1 MMRRAFLLAFGLA
14 LYPCALFAASPAKPT
29 TPTSLQ
35 PNARQILIARTV
47 SALMRAEHYPAE
59 KFNPILGSKVL
70 HEYLNTLDPGHF
82 FFTQQEITDFHKRY
96 DPQLGNDLRHGN
108 VGPAYRIYKIYVS
121 NVEKQIHQA
130 LALLNKE
137 PNFSGKQTFQFNR
150 RHIPWPHDNAALSQL
165 WKQRVKADALSLVL
179 SGEKWPKVAKVLRQ
193 RYNYAL
199 KNIRQ
204 MKSSDV
210 FNTWMNS
217 FAQAED
223 PHSSYFSP
231 FQAQQFKI
239 EMSLQLEGIGAQLT
253 DRNGYATIV
262 RIIPGGPAAKN
273 GKLRPG
279 DRITGVAQGRH
290 GKMVDVIGWRLDDV
304 VKRIRGHKGTVVRLH
319 ILPAGALPGSPET
332 VLTLTRN
339 TIELN
344 AERAK
349 AKTYLVPYHGR
360 SYKIGVIT
368 IPSFY
373 VNFAAESSGAKDYT
387 SVTRDVRAL
396 LKALKDQHVSGILL
410 NLRNNGGG
418 SLEQAAALTGLFIP
432 SGPVVQVMNRGGE
445 VQVLDTPKGDGPI
458 YNGPL
463 AVLVNRF
470 SASATEIFTGALK
483 DYHRALVLG
492 SRTWGKGTVQTLTEL
507 KHYLPGFKPGELKFT
522 IAQFFRV
529 DGASTQRRGITPD
542 IKLPSEISDQQFGE
556 DSYFNALPWKAI
568 PAAQYTAVRDGVV
581 KSLPAVEEYFKKSVE
596 PEKAYQLFAHHVETV
611 RADAKQTNISL
622 NLAKREE
629 ERKANRAK
637 KLAYINAWRRLDHKT
652 LFKSLKQ
659 ADKSNFSPPNMI
671 LRAGSQ
677 LLASLIAHTSQG
689 HLLLAQKAGLQLV
702 PLCSYYPPG
711 SPVLKKCA
719 TSASTRK
726 RSKTG

>member
-1 MMRRAFLLAFGLA
+1 MRRAFLFALA
-14 LYPCALFAASPAKPT
+14 LALFPCALIAASPPKSQSPS
-29 TPTSLQ
+29 SLQ
-35 PNARQILIARTV
+35 PDARQILIARTV
-47 SALMRAEHYPAE
+47 SALLRAEHYPAE
-59 KFNPILGSKVL
+59 KFNSTLGNKVL

-82 FFTQQEITDFHKRY
+82 FFTEREISNFHKQF
-96 DPQLGNDLRHGN
+96 DPKLGGDLRHGN
-108 VGPAYRIYKIYVS
+108 VEPAYKIYEIYAK
-121 NVEKQIHQA
+121 NVEQKIHEA
-130 LALLNKE
+130 ISLLNKE
-137 PNFSGKQTFQFNR
+137 PSFTSNQTFQFNR
-150 RHIPWPHDNAALSQL
+150 RHIPWPHNKDDLDQL

-179 SGEKWPKVAKVLRQ
+179 SGEKWTKVQKVLKQ
-193 RYNYAL
+193 RYSYAL
-199 KNIRQ
+199 KNIQ
-204 MKSSDV
+204 QIKSSDV

-231 FQAQQFKI
+231 FQAQQFNI

-304 VKRIRGHKGTVVRLH
+304 VKRVRGHKGTIVRLH
-319 ILPAGALPGSPET
+319 ILPAGALPGSAET
-332 VLTLTRN
+332 VLTLKRN

-349 AKTYLVPYHGR
+349 AKTYFVPYQGH

-373 VNFAAESSGAKDYT
+373 VNFAAESSGAKNYT

-396 LKALKDQHVSGILL
+396 LNSLKAQHVAGILL

-418 SLEQAAALTGLFIP
+418 SLEQAASLTGLFIP
-432 SGPVVQVMNRGGE
+432 SGPVVQVMNRAGE
-445 VQVLDTPKGDGPI
+445 TQVLNTPKGEKPI
-458 YNGPL
+458 YTGPL

-507 KHYLPGFKPGELKFT
+507 KHYLPGFKAGELKFT

-529 DGASTQRRGITPD
+529 DGASTQRRGIKPD

-556 DSYFNALPWKAI
+556 DSYFNALPWKEI
-568 PAAQYTAVRDGVV
+568 PAAQYTPVHDGVM
-581 KSLPAVEEYFKKSVE
+581 SSMQAVDNYFKKDIESQRD
-596 PEKAYQLFAHHVETV
+596 YQLFARHVASV
-611 RADAKQTNISL
+611 RAAAQAATISL
-622 NLAKREE
+622 NLEKRKET
-629 ERKANRAK
+629 RKENQAK
-637 KLAYINAWRRLDHKT
+637 KLAYINAWRHLDHKPPFKT
-652 LFKSLKQ
+652 LKE
-659 ADKSNFSPPNMI
+659 ADKSSFSPPNMI

-677 LLASLIAHTSQG
+677 LLASLIAHTRQGRPAFAKQSESQ
-689 HLLLAQKAGLQLV
+689 LTL
-702 PLCSYYPPG
+702 LCSYYPPG

-719 TSASTRK
+719 TSTH
-726 RSKTG
+726 RSKHRKTG